1 VTPAT
6 ECVPGFN
13 PTAFLAEVADQ
24 VPTEVIDATPAGTGV
39 VGVPVQVVLA
49 PIPQAEYAEIDLNVP
64 DAGDGDPGETLH
76 VVWVVEAVPEL
87 VSWAFPDGSA
97 STDDTWIPQTY
108 VTTGLIGANL
118 EYSVT
123 AQGFWSDGVAVHELP
138 TVLVGTI
145 PITAQLTYSVVQIQ
159 PALG

>member
-1 VTPAT
+1 
-6 ECVPGFN
+6 
-13 PTAFLAEVADQ
+13 VAGQ
-24 VPTEVIDATPAGTGV
+24 VPTEAIDATPAGTGV

-138 TVLVGTI
+138 TLSVGTI
-145 PITAQLTYSVVQIQ
+145 PITAQLPYSVVQIQ